1 VQQGREARSPA
12 QTVLTSEGRLPIA
25 LVTGKDSIQR
35 LCKKL
40 KRPFVAEV
48 GRDAEVARQVA

>member
-1 VQQGREARSPA
+1 
-12 QTVLTSEGRLPIA
+12 LI
-25 LVTGKDSIQR
+25 TGKDSIQR